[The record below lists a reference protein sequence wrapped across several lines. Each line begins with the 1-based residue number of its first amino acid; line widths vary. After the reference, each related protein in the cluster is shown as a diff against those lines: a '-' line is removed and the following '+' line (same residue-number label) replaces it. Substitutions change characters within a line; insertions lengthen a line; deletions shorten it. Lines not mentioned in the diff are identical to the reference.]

1 MRLAEVVFPVPV
13 DIAFSYAIPE
23 ALSARVVPGARVR
36 ASFGPRSLTGIVL
49 RVVDGEPPPKL
60 KALDAVLDPE
70 PLFSQEGLE
79 LLTWLSRRYCAPP
92 GESLKLMLPSN
103 LRDQRRPIEGLAP
116 PAEFPQPP
124 EAPPS
129 KFTLTDSQRGAVETL
144 GALVDRRA
152 FSGSLLFG
160 VPASGKTEV
169 YLRLIRRAVRDGG
182 QALFLVPEISLS
194 RPFFKEFSKALGL
207 PVALWHSKIG
217 AAKRREAWTGL
228 RSGRIRAVVG
238 ARSAALLPFRDLRL
252 IVMDEEQDESYKQ
265 DDQPPYYHARD
276 VAVERAKRFGAAVVL
291 GSATPSIEAFSGAG
305 GEAFGVVRMDQRVSK
320 TTERPPVRILAR
332 RDLNA
337 SVLSEE
343 LVEQMKDRL
352 QRGEQVILL
361 VNRRGFSNFIICRKC
376 AWVARCPT
384 CEIAFIHH
392 AAPKDQKPATGSLF
406 GGETSDFHL
415 RCHHC
420 DATAAVPHACGRCG
434 GGPLR
439 FAGVGTQ
446 KVVAELHRELPYA
459 KVLRM
464 DRDTVSKEKADD
476 ETGVYEDF
484 MAGKADI
491 LVGTKLV
498 AKGFHFPKVTL
509 VGVVDADTM
518 LNMPDFRSAERT
530 VQLLIQAAGR
540 AGRAERPG
548 TVLLQTAQPEHY
560 AIQAVARG
568 DYDAFAKMEMGF
580 RRELHYPPASTL
592 IRLVFAG
599 KTEKPVVKGSKDAA
613 AHLRLALDPDDEL
626 VGPAPGV
633 HAKLHG
639 QFRHHLLLKIKE
651 RSRIPKAIEAIRALP
666 GVLPSTVR
674 VKVNVDPYDFF

>member
-13 DIAFSYAIPE
+13 DKAFSYEITE
-23 ALSARVVPGARVR
+23 ALRARVVPGARVR
-36 ASFGPRSLTGIVL
+36 ASFGPRRLFGVVA
-49 RVVDGEPPPKL
+49 RVIEGEPPPKV
-60 KALDAVLDPE
+60 KPIDAVLDGH
-70 PLFSQEGLE
+70 PLMSEDGLD
-79 LLTWLSRRYCAPP
+79 LLRWLSRRYCAPP
-92 GESLKLMLPSN
+92 GESLKLMVPKN
-103 LRDQRRPIEGLAP
+103 LREARRPVADLAP
-116 PAEFPQPP
+116 LGPEELP
-124 EAPPS
+124 EAPPPPPS
-129 KFTLTDSQRGAVETL
+129 PFELTASQK
-144 GALVDRRA
+144 GALERLGDLVDKRA
-152 FSGSLLFG
+152 FSASLLFG

-182 QALFLVPEISLS
+182 QVLFLVPEISLS
-194 RPFFKEFSKALGL
+194 KPFYKEFSKALGL
-207 PVALWHSKIG
+207 PVALWHSKTG
-217 AAKRREAWTGL
+217 AKKRREAWTGL

-252 IVMDEEQDESYKQ
+252 VVMDEEQDESYKQ

-276 VAVERAKRFGAAVVL
+276 VVLERARRRGAAVVL
-291 GSATPSIEAFSGAG
+291 GSATPSIEAFSDAAG
-305 GEAFGVVRMDQRVSK
+305 ESFSVVRMDERVSK

-332 RDLNA
+332 RDLDA

-343 LVEQMKDRL
+343 LVAQMKDRL

-392 AAPKDQKPATGSLF
+392 SAPKEQKAATGSLF
-406 GGETSDFHL
+406 GGESGFHL

-420 DATAAVPHACGRCG
+420 DATSPVPQNCGRCG

-446 KVVAELHRELPYA
+446 KVVAELRRSMPYA

-464 DRDTVSKEKADD
+464 DRDTVSKEKAD
-476 ETGVYEDF
+476 EENGVYDAF
-484 MAGKADI
+484 MAGEADI

-518 LNMPDFRSAERT
+518 LSMPDFRSAERT

-540 AGRAERPG
+540 AGRADRPG
-548 TVLLQTAQPEHY
+548 EVILQTAQPEHY

-568 DYDAFAKMEMGF
+568 DYAAFAKLEIGH

-592 IRLVFAG
+592 VRLVFAG
-599 KTEKPVVKGSKDAA
+599 KTEKSVIKGSKEAA
-613 AHLRLALDPDDEL
+613 DQLRLALHPDDEL

-633 HAKLHG
+633 HARLHG
-639 QFRHHLLLKIKE
+639 QFRHHALLKIRE
-651 RSRIPKAIEAIRALP
+651 RARLEPMIDAIRGLTIP
-666 GVLPSTVR
+666 TTVR